1 MSRQSSGPSDRD
13 ACDQNIWERTDQAV
27 MRWTRL
33 TEKRRNHLLELYR
46 SGRWRHY
53 FPDEEA
59 LARELRSI
67 ARGIEEWRNLIPPEV
82 TAPTAT
88 LAPDSTP
95 AGNEASPLAPEIGG
109 EQDDAPVDLPEFIRG
124 GLPSRR

>member
-1 MSRQSSGPSDRD
+1 
-13 ACDQNIWERTDQAV
+13 

-53 FPDEEA
+53 FPNEEA

-67 ARGIEEWRNLIPPEV
+67 ARGIEDWRNLIPPKV
-82 TAPTAT
+82 AAPAAT
-88 LAPDSTP
+88 LAPESGSANIET
-95 AGNEASPLAPEIGG
+95 SPLAPEIGG
-109 EQDDAPVDLPEFIRG
+109 EPDAPADLPEFIRG
-124 GLPSRR
+124 GLPSRQ

>member
-1 MSRQSSGPSDRD
+1 
-13 ACDQNIWERTDQAV
+13 

-67 ARGIEEWRNLIPPEV
+67 ARGIEDGRNLIPPEV
-82 TAPTAT
+82 AASAAR
-88 LAPDSTP
+88 LAPESTP
-95 AGNEASPLAPEIGG
+95 AGNDASPLAPEAGD
-109 EQDDAPVDLPEFIRG
+109 EQDAPADLPEFIRG
-124 GLPSRR
+124 GHPSRR